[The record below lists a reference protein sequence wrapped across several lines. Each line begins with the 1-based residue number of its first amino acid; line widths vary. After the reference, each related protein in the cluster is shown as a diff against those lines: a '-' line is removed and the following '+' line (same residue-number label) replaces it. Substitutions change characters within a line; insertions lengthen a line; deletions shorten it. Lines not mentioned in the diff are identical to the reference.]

1 MWVCAGLCDVD
12 NVLKQIDLLSC
23 FKAFLSCIYIE
34 ETFIFR
40 FVLLE
45 TGLWVWSYIID
56 GTLAFRPKEIFF
68 EWNEFL
74 CDLLLVYFTEHT

>member
-23 FKAFLSCIYIE
+23 FKAFLQLYIILKKVL
-34 ETFIFR
+34 FFVF

-45 TGLWVWSYIID
+45 TGLWIGSY
-56 GTLAFRPKEIFF
+56 
-68 EWNEFL
+68 
-74 CDLLLVYFTEHT
+74 Y